1 MEQNLYKLTKQH
13 KILNTKLFKFMKKL
27 KLIIQLFCFFSIL
40 TYSNVMANEEA
51 NYEIIDK
58 NDIYEIRKYSDRLA
72 VETLTSGIDSNF
84 RKLFNYISGR
94 NDTEEKIKMTTPVT
108 QVEKN
113 GNMSM
118 QFYLPSKFNSEN
130 VPNPSREDV
139 KIINIKGG
147 YYAVLRY
154 SGRASD
160 GNFLKHKK
168 ILENE
173 LQKNK
178 VSIISPPI
186 RATYDSPF
194 TLPMNRRN
202 EAMFKVEIY

>member
-1 MEQNLYKLTKQH
+1 MR
-13 KILNTKLFKFMKKL
+13 IIKFY
-27 KLIIQLFCFFSIL
+27 LILFCTLFIL
-40 TYSNVMANEEA
+40 PYSAVMAYEEA
-51 NYEIIDK
+51 NYKVVVK
-58 NDIYEIRKYSDRLA
+58 NEIYEIRKYSDRLA
-72 VETLTSGIDSNF
+72 VETTKSGINSNF

-94 NDTEEKIKMTTPVT
+94 NDTQEKIKMTTPVT

-139 KIINIKGG
+139 KIVNIEGG

-160 GNFLKHKK
+160 RNFLKHKE
-168 ILENE
+168 ILKKE
-173 LQKNK
+173 LQKNSI
-178 VSIISPPI
+178 SIISPPI

-202 EAMFKVEIY
+202 EAMFKVELN

>member
-27 KLIIQLFCFFSIL
+27 KLIVQLFCFLGIL

-51 NYEIIDK
+51 NYTIIDK

-72 VETLTSGIDSNF
+72 VETMTSGIDSNF

-139 KIINIKGG
+139 KIINIEGG

-168 ILENE
+168 ILEEE

-202 EAMFKVEIY
+202 EAMFKVEMN

>member
-1 MEQNLYKLTKQH
+1 MRIVKLYF
-13 KILNTKLFKFMKKL
+13 I
-27 KLIIQLFCFFSIL
+27 LFCSLFIL
-40 TYSNVMANEEA
+40 PYCTAMAYEEA
-51 NYEIIDK
+51 NYKVVSK
-58 NDIYEIRKYSDRLA
+58 NEIYEIRKYSDRLA
-72 VETLTSGIDSNF
+72 VETMTSGIDNNF

-94 NDTEEKIKMTTPVT
+94 NDTQEKIKMTTPVT

-130 VPNPSREDV
+130 APSPSREDV
-139 KIINIKGG
+139 KIVNILGG

-160 GNFLKHKK
+160 GNFLKHKE
-168 ILENE
+168 ILEKE
-173 LQKNK
+173 LKKNNIL
-178 VSIISPPI
+178 IISPPI

-202 EAMFKVEIY
+202 EAMFKVELN

>member
-130 VPNPSREDV
+130 VPNPSRDDV
-139 KIINIKGG
+139 KIINIEGG

-168 ILENE
+168 ILEDE

-202 EAMFKVEIY
+202 EAMFKVEMN

>member
-1 MEQNLYKLTKQH
+1 
-13 KILNTKLFKFMKKL
+13 MKKL

-72 VETLTSGIDSNF
+72 VETMTSGIDSNF

-173 LQKNK
+173 LQKK
-178 VSIISPPI
+178 KISIISPPI

-194 TLPMNRRN
+194 TLPTNRRN

>member
-1 MEQNLYKLTKQH
+1 MKNL
-13 KILNTKLFKFMKKL
+13 KLFTL
-27 KLIIQLFCFFSIL
+27 LFCLFNIL
-40 TYSNVMANEEA
+40 IYSNVMAIEEA
-51 NYEIIDK
+51 NYEIIEK

-72 VETLTSGIDSNF
+72 VETVTSGSENNF

-94 NDTEEKIKMTTPVT
+94 NDTQEKIKMTTPVT

-118 QFYLPSKFNSEN
+118 QFYLPSKFNSQN

-139 KIINIKGG
+139 RIINIEGG

-160 GNFLKHKK
+160 RNFLKHKE
-168 ILENE
+168 ILEKQ
-173 LQKNK
+173 LQINNI
-178 VSIISPPI
+178 SIISPPI
-186 RATYDSPF
+186 RAISFIVNLRLSNYYSKLEQSNT
-194 TLPMNRRN
+194 
-202 EAMFKVEIY
+202 KVNMESLNTSLKDRKSVV

>member
-1 MEQNLYKLTKQH
+1 MRT
-13 KILNTKLFKFMKKL
+13 L
-27 KLIIQLFCFFSIL
+27 KLYFIVFCTLFVL
-40 TYSNVMANEEA
+40 PYSAVMAYEEA
-51 NYEIIDK
+51 NYEVVSK
-58 NDIYEIRKYSDRLA
+58 NEKYEIRKYSDRLA
-72 VETLTSGIDSNF
+72 VETMTSGIDSNF

-118 QFYLPSKFNSEN
+118 QFYLPSKFNSSN
-130 VPNPSREDV
+130 APNPSREDV
-139 KIINIKGG
+139 KIVKIEGG

-160 GNFLKHKK
+160 GNFIKHKE
-168 ILENE
+168 ILEKE
-173 LQKNK
+173 LEKNNI
-178 VSIISPPI
+178 SILSPPI

-202 EAMFKVEIY
+202 EAMFKVEFN